1 MHVVPADEVTDLC
14 HGAVDAFRDDPA
26 DLFIVAGCESIFDL
40 FNEIRNRGFNGHFF
54 KHARHISGSA
64 AASSA
69 ASTAAAGVVFEDV
82 ELVKGRKLLAGLFG
96 RSRGCTAGL
105 AYAFREVLRALRG
118 FHVCSAACDR
128 AHELRDVRH
137 RCRKQVAEIND
148 RRSDRSKDWCECRC
162 QAVFEQAQRAHNG
175 IDRTVDRA
183 AHLRKVRKAL
193 FNRIPETV
201 NQCEYRSYTDAIL
214 DDVPQAA
221 LQRAGGSL
229 H

>member
-1 MHVVPADEVTDLC
+1 MHIVPADEITDLC

-26 DLFIVAGCESIFDL
+26 DFLIVARGKSIFDP
-40 FNEIRNRGFNGHFF
+40 FNEVRNRGFNGHFF

-64 AASSA
+64 AASSAA

-96 RSRGCTAGL
+96 RSRGCTACL
-105 AYAFREVLRALRG
+105 AYAFREVLRALSS
-118 FHVCSAACDR
+118 FHICSAACDR
-128 AHELRDVRH
+128 AHKLRDVRH

-183 AHLRKVRKAL
+183 AHLREVRKAL
-193 FNRIPETV
+193 FNCIPETV
-201 NQCEYRSYTDAIL
+201 D
-214 DDVPQAA
+214 
-221 LQRAGGSL
+221 QREN
-229 H
+229 